1 MFTQPNFYQGMFC
14 ELGGELVD
22 SNHKA
27 LQALCNELGIEIED
41 LTTEGGDD
49 LYFLKDYL
57 DGRSTCSISPM
68 STNTDS
74 RPRTSR
80 A

>member
-1 MFTQPNFYQGMFC
+1 MFC

-41 LTTEGGDD
+41 LTTEGGED
-49 LYFLKDYL
+49 LYFFR
-57 DGRSTCSISPM
+57 GRL
-68 STNTDS
+68 
-74 RPRTSR
+74 